1 MFCLLNILIEKEE
14 KMKIDLKANE
24 VVIKA
29 GNTLHTSGVKV
40 SRGKLIITNQ
50 RIYFKSTGDAT
61 DADDFEIL
69 PKEISEVLFYNKLMI
84 IPQGLDLK
92 TTDGRMLRFTL
103 KGRNDWCRLITS
115 MN

>member
-1 MFCLLNILIEKEE
+1 
-14 KMKIDLKANE
+14 MKIDLKANE

-29 GNTLHTSGVKV
+29 GNTLHTSGAKE

-50 RIYFKSTGDAT
+50 RIYFKSTGDTT

-92 TTDGRMLRFTL
+92 TTDGRMLRFAL